1 MEYPHVSIIIL
12 NWKNYKDTIKCLES
26 VYQIE
31 YYDYDV
37 VLVNNGSKESLE
49 NIEHYFHGNNIVKSE
64 FFSYSNR
71 SIPIK
76 ILDQTFKIK
85 KNNRYY
91 NSYLKQ
97 LILIQNDKNYGFAEG
112 NNIGAEY
119 ALKNLKTDYILL
131 LNNDTTVDI
140 NFLKE
145 LVKVAEGDKNIGSV
159 QSLLLKD
166 DKTSIDSL
174 GQKMVSWGAKEI
186 IDKSEKYLQ
195 SQVDI
200 FGACAASALYRS
212 DLIKEFGLF
221 DRDFFVLLED
231 VDLSWRIRL
240 MGMKSM
246 LASNSIVYHKR
257 GISQPRSLNN
267 ILNILIRGKTPETLL
282 KWYYGSRNWLII
294 FIRYY
299 PLKMIFISA
308 VKCPKELFFTF
319 SLFLYTSIKL
329 KNIHRTWQ
337 LLLRNIEIRK
347 KIKNNE
353 LLSDIQKKWIEST

>member
-1 MEYPHVSIIIL
+1 MECPHVSIIIL
-12 NWKNYKDTIKCLES
+12 NWKNYKDTVKCVES
-26 VYQIE
+26 VYQID
-31 YYDYDV
+31 YPNYDII
-37 VLVNNGSKESLE
+37 LVNNGSKKSLKS
-49 NIEHYFHGNNIVKSE
+49 IEHYLHGNIIKSE
-64 FFSYSNR
+64 FFSYLNR
-71 SIPIK
+71 NIPIK
-76 ILDQTFKIK
+76 ILDQIFKIN
-85 KNNRYY
+85 KNSRYN

-119 ALKNLKTDYILL
+119 ALKNLETDYILL

-145 LVKVAEGDKNIGSV
+145 LVKVAESDKNIGSV

-195 SQVDI
+195 SQVEI

-212 DLIKEFGLF
+212 DLIKEIGLF
-221 DRDFFVLLED
+221 DREFFVLLED

-240 MGMKSM
+240 RGMKSV

-267 ILNILIRGKTPETLL
+267 ILNILIHVKTQGTLL

-294 FIRYY
+294 FIKYY
-299 PLKMIFISA
+299 PLKMIFIST

-319 SLFLYTSIKL
+319 SLLLYTSIKL